1 MFEKQTNSGSAS
13 GYNLVNGS
21 SANVDVNFLDQ
32 IGFVVDSNG
41 VKAAIVN
48 TAINPDNN
56 NPFGYKD
63 DTREMIQ
70 REWRV
75 LEPQ

>member
-1 MFEKQTNSGSAS
+1 MHGWTAFAHKTDIS
-13 GYNLVNGS
+13 
-21 SANVDVNFLDQ
+21 
-32 IGFVVDSNG
+32 IDS
-41 VKAAIVN
+41 
-48 TAINPDNN
+48 DNN